1 MVTRKRR
8 GSRAR
13 ATVAASEEP
22 SCPPPVVVA
31 GGLSPFEGLSASLA
45 SRQRHVAATPGAPST
60 MVGRCDRPVPP
71 AGSSRPAVAVV
82 GSSPLD
88 RSSMVRRLHRW

>member
-1 MVTRKRR
+1 MGTRMRR
-8 GSRAR
+8 HGRDR
-13 ATVAASEEP
+13 ATVAASHEP

-31 GGLSPFEGLSASLA
+31 SRLSPFKGLSASPA
-45 SRQRHVAATPGAPST
+45 SRQRRVAATPDAPSNV
-60 MVGRCDRPVPP
+60 VGRCDRPVPP

-88 RSSMVRRLHRW
+88 RSGMVRRLRRW

>member
-1 MVTRKRR
+1 MGTRARRR
-8 GSRAR
+8 GRDR
-13 ATVAASEEP
+13 ATVAASDEP

-31 GGLSPFEGLSASLA
+31 GRLSPFEGLSASPA
-45 SRQRHVAATPGAPST
+45 PRQRRVVATPDAPST
-60 MVGRCDRPVPP
+60 VVDRCDRPVPP

-88 RSSMVRRLHRW
+88 RSGMVLRFIQY

>member
-1 MVTRKRR
+1 MGTRERLHGR
-8 GSRAR
+8 DW

-22 SCPPPVVVA
+22 SCPPPVVVP
-31 GGLSPFEGLSASLA
+31 GSSSPFEGLSAGPA
-45 SRQRHVAATPGAPST
+45 SRQRRVAATPDVPGT
-60 MVGRCDRPVPP
+60 VVGRCDRPVPP

-88 RSSMVRRLHRW
+88 RSGMVRRLHRW

>member
-1 MVTRKRR
+1 MSIRTRRH
-8 GSRAR
+8 GHGWS
-13 ATVAASEEP
+13 TVAASEEP

-31 GGLSPFEGLSASLA
+31 GRLSPIEGLSAGPA
-45 SRQRHVAATPGAPST
+45 SRQRRGAATAGAPST
-60 MVGRCDRPVPP
+60 VVGRCDRPVPP

-88 RSSMVRRLHRW
+88 RSGMVRRLRRW